1 MRKKTALGKS
11 TAIGY
16 RGDVKLSTY
25 QGKYL
30 LSSKTYRNEG
40 ALPLFRFLADC
51 LAGNF
56 PAAYKNRP
64 YKIRLL
70 KVMGE
75 DPDNIVM
82 PQALRENTSV
92 DKHCSD
98 FIMMTTAPE
107 VIVSETSEGQS
118 CKVSFSF
125 TFPSSYVIY
134 SGANVVALYG
144 PGVNNSAEYS
154 AYYKLT
160 KQVADGDTIK
170 NVWDPIVRDFE
181 DDEANKIFA
190 IEWTLTLS
198 NQK

>member
-1 MRKKTALGKS
+1 
-11 TAIGY
+11 
-16 RGDVKLSTY
+16 
-25 QGKYL
+25 
-30 LSSKTYRNEG
+30 
-40 ALPLFRFLADC
+40 
-51 LAGNF
+51 
-56 PAAYKNRP
+56 
-64 YKIRLL
+64 
-70 KVMGE
+70 
-75 DPDNIVM
+75 
-82 PQALRENTSV
+82 
-92 DKHCSD
+92 
-98 FIMMTTAPE
+98 MMMTAPE